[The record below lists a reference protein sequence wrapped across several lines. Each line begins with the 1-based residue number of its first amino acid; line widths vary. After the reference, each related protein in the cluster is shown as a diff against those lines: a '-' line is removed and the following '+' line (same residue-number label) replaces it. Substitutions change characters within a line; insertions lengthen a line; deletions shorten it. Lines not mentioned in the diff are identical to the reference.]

1 MTLKHQE
8 QKASVKVLFEQ
19 RFPFSYE
26 FRNVDE
32 LVAEC
37 AQGSVPR
44 SVLAPL
50 GPLELASQT
59 RASAVSLE
67 TVVFGLEVVIA

>member
-44 SVLAPL
+44 SVLAP
-50 GPLELASQT
+50 
-59 RASAVSLE
+59 
-67 TVVFGLEVVIA
+67 